1 MYAFLPCICYDLG
14 TRQKSVFLDYHFN
27 ILNLNLVSI
36 KVILAA
42 ILAAVL
48 EITEKEPEKKLGLK
62 PLPSKALNLLTP
74 MSDQDRIS
82 PYNINKISDKNKE
95 KYQFGDN

>member
-27 ILNLNLVSI
+27 ILNLHLVSS
-36 KVILAA
+36 KAILAA

-48 EITEKEPEKKLGLK
+48 EIAEKEPEKKLGLK
-62 PLPSKALNLLTP
+62 PLPSKTLNLLTP

-82 PYNINKISDKNKE
+82 SYNINTISTRWV